1 MVTFKTSD
9 VVKATGGTL
18 VCGGECDIL
27 SVCTDSRKIEKDCLF
42 VPWVGEKFDG
52 HDFISSALA
61 DGAAGCICAKVPEE
75 KVEGKFYIQVEDTR
89 LALKALASWYRSKF
103 SIPFVQVTGSVGKTT
118 TKEMIA
124 TVLSTRFN
132 VLKTAANFN
141 NDIGTP
147 MTMFRLMPEH
157 EVAVIE
163 TGMNHAGE
171 IRYLGESVRPNVAVI
186 SNVGDAHIE
195 FFGTREGILK
205 AKCEIFEN
213 LKSDGIAVMCGDD
226 ALLNTVELP
235 QRIFRCGSGENC
247 TVRVTDIVDRGM
259 DGISCRV
266 TTDSNTT
273 YDLEIPAPGVHMI
286 YSSSIA
292 TLIGEKLGLTREEI
306 IRGVSEF
313 TPTGDRMKVEKL
325 ADGRVLLNDYYNAN
339 PQSMAAALQILSNM
353 ECTKKIAVL
362 GDMGELGAAAEK
374 AHTELGVRAA
384 ESKVDVLFA
393 IGEGSRLTAKA
404 AEEAGGTEVHWYAKQ
419 EEAFADIA
427 AAFVPGAAMLVKAS
441 RFCHLEHTAN
451 YLREFKF

>member
-1 MVTFKTSD
+1 MITFQMSD

-18 VCGGECDIL
+18 ICGSECDIL
-27 SVCTDSRKIEKDCLF
+27 SVCTDSRKIEKDSLF

-75 KVEGKFYIQVEDTR
+75 KVEGKFYIQVADTR
-89 LALKALASWYRSKF
+89 LALKSLASWYRDKF

-171 IRYLGESVRPNVAVI
+171 IRYLGEIVRPDVAVI

-213 LKSDGIAVMCGDD
+213 LKSGGFAVLCGDD
-226 ALLNTVELP
+226 ALLNTVTLP
-235 QRIFRCGSGENC
+235 QLTFRCGSGENC
-247 TVRVTDIVDRGM
+247 GVRVTDIVDRGVE
-259 DGISCRV
+259 GISCRV
-266 TTDSNTT
+266 TTDGHMT

-286 YSSSIA
+286 YSASMA
-292 TLIGEKLGLTREEI
+292 VVIGEKLGLTREEI
-306 IRGVSEF
+306 QRGVSEF

-325 ADGRVLLNDYYNAN
+325 AGERVLLNDYYNAN
-339 PQSMAAALQILSNM
+339 PQSMAAALEILSHM
-353 ECTKKIAVL
+353 ECAKKIAVL
-362 GDMGELGAAAEK
+362 GDMGELGAASEK
-374 AHTELGVRAA
+374 AHTELGLCAA
-384 ESKVDVLFA
+384 EKKVDVLFA
-393 IGEGSRLTAKA
+393 IGEGCKFA
-404 AEEAGGTEVHWYAKQ
+404 AEAAKKAGCSEVHWYAKQ
-419 EEAFADIA
+419 EEAFADVA
-427 AAFVPGAAMLVKAS
+427 ASIVPGAAVLVKAS
-441 RFCHLEHTAN
+441 RFCHLEHLAN
-451 YLREFKF
+451 YLREYKF